1 MSRRTS
7 PAIEVARPSPTS
19 DPEDILE
26 SPAGGAPRSADPLAD
41 QALDFGRRALG
52 LTHHPTLQADTQTG
66 NARADFGRSAA
77 RQLGSSG
84 AQLPVHVTQSRT
96 VTGLPPTSR
105 DGSDLFRLEF
115 SVSTPQPQSD
125 WGPKARWF
133 KSSRP
138 DSPEVSAQL
147 CTVEHPQ
154 SRAQFAR
161 WCRAVQGSRQ
171 TQNQTQ
177 AAAGGVWV
185 VEHGR
190 FCRGSAWRWQPT
202 VPRRGL
208 RQSGSWAALVESRR
222 SLLSALLN
230 QLVSDIRAVPGE
242 MRRRRA
248 ASPLGMRLAA
258 TRASSSSSSA
268 SMS

>member
-19 DPEDILE
+19 DPEDILG

-52 LTHHPTLQADTQTG
+52 LTHHPTLQADRQTG

-84 AQLPVHVTQSRT
+84 AQLPVYVTQSRT

-115 SVSTPQPQSD
+115 SVSTPQPHSD

-147 CTVEHPQ
+147 CTVERPQ

-171 TQNQTQ
+171 TQIQTH
-177 AAAGGVWV
+177 AAGGASGVWN
-185 VEHGR
+185 
-190 FCRGSAWRWQPT
+190 T
-202 VPRRGL
+202 
-208 RQSGSWAALVESRR
+208 
-222 SLLSALLN
+222 
-230 QLVSDIRAVPGE
+230 
-242 MRRRRA
+242 A
-248 ASPLGMRLAA
+248 ASVAGLLAMAADRAEGRPAPVRLLGR
-258 TRASSSSSSA
+258 SSRKPPQPSLGA
-268 SMS
+268 VEPAGQ